1 MTLELC
7 YHSIG
12 PGKDKNVE
20 PNHDPMSFSQS
31 KMSGRVKLGEVLHC
45 TDEHPKYVTVLSY
58 YMLSIN
64 SKIL

>member
-7 YHSIG
+7 CHSIG
-12 PGKDKNVE
+12 PGKDKKLNLIMI
-20 PNHDPMSFSQS
+20 HMSFSQS

-58 YMLSIN
+58 CMLSIN